1 MLFLKRL
8 KQDLQTA
15 KSLTL
20 KVKVTPSAPRS
31 EVFDELSDGTLKVRL
46 QAVPEDGKANKA
58 LIKLLEKEFEAEV
71 EILSGEKN
79 TKKIIRL
86 NVPEGL

>member
-20 KVKVTPSAPRS
+20 KVKVTPCAPRS
-31 EVFDELSDGTLKVRL
+31 EIFDELTDGTLKVRL
-46 QAVPEDGKANKA
+46 QVVPEDGKANKA
-58 LIKLLEKEFEAEV
+58 LIKLLEKEFQAAV

-86 NVPEGL
+86 KFLD